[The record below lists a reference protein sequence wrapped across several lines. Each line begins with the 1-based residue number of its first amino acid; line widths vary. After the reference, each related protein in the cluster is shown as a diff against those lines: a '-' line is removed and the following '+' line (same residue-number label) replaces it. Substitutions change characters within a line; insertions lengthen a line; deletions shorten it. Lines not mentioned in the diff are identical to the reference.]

1 MFESLFGLREHG
13 TTWQKEVMAGL
24 TTFLTMAYI
33 TFVNPTILS
42 ETGMD
47 FGAVFVATCV
57 AAAFGTLV
65 MGLYANYPIALAP
78 GMGLNAFFTYG
89 VVLGMGNSWQVA
101 LGTVFVSGVLFVVL
115 SALPVRQWII
125 NSIPR
130 TLKIA
135 ISAGIGLF
143 LAFIGLKNAHIVVD
157 HPNTLVTLG
166 DLLTPSPMLA
176 ILGFFMIV
184 ALSYHKVPGA
194 VLIGILVSTMIG
206 VATGVSRWLGLASVP
221 PNPMPT
227 FFQLDILA
235 ALDLS
240 LTAVILTFLLVDLFD
255 TAGTLVGVAHRAG
268 LLDERGRLP
277 RLDRA
282 LISDSTATVVGS
294 LMGTSPTTSYIESA
308 AGINVGGRT
317 GLTAVV
323 VGVLFLLCLFLAPLA
338 QTVPA
343 YATAPALLFVACMM
357 VRGLAEIDWND
368 PTEFAPA
375 VITALAMPLTFSIAD
390 GIGLGFIAYFAIKV
404 LSGKWNECPLAV
416 VFIALLFFAKFAYL
430 S

>member
-1 MFESLFGLREHG
+1 MFETLFKLRELG
-13 TTWQKEVMAGL
+13 TTWQKETMAGL

-47 FGAVFVATCV
+47 FGAVFVATCI
-57 AAAFGTLV
+57 AAAFGSLV

-101 LGTVFVSGVLFVVL
+101 LGTVFVSGILFVVL
-115 SALPVRQWII
+115 SILPVRQWII

-143 LAFIGLKNAHIVVD
+143 LGFIGLKNAQVVVD
-157 HPNTLVTLG
+157 HPNTLITLG

-176 ILGFFMIV
+176 ILGFFIIV
-184 ALSYHKVPGA
+184 ALSYHKIPGA
-194 VLIGILVSTMIG
+194 VLIGILSSTMIG
-206 VATGVSRWLGLASVP
+206 VATGVSQWLGLASIP
-221 PNPMPT
+221 PNPLPT
-227 FFQLDILA
+227 FLQLDIIA

-255 TAGTLVGVAHRAG
+255 TAGTLIGVAHRAG
-268 LLDERGRLP
+268 LLDECGRLP
-277 RLDRA
+277 HLDRA

-294 LMGTSPTTSYIESA
+294 LLGTSPTTSYIESA

-317 GLTAVV
+317 GLTAVI

-338 QTVPA
+338 QTVPE
-343 YATAPALLFVACMM
+343 YATAPALLFVACLM
-357 VRGLAEIDWND
+357 VRGLAEIDWHD

-390 GIGLGFIAYFAIKV
+390 GIGLGFIAYFAIKL
-404 LSGKWNECPLAV
+404 LSGKWNECPPAV
-416 VFIALLFFAKFAYL
+416 VFIALLFLVKFAYL

>member
-1 MFESLFGLREHG
+1 MFESLFKLRELG
-13 TTWQKEVMAGL
+13 TTWQKETMAGL

-47 FGAVFVATCV
+47 FGAVFVATCI

-101 LGTVFVSGVLFVVL
+101 LGTVFVSGILFVVL
-115 SALPVRQWII
+115 SILPVRQWII

-143 LAFIGLKNAHIVVD
+143 LAFIGLKNAQVVVD
-157 HPNTLVTLG
+157 HPNTLITLG

-184 ALSYHKVPGA
+184 ALSYHKIPGA
-194 VLIGILVSTMIG
+194 VLIGILSSTMIG
-206 VATGVSRWLGLASVP
+206 VATGVSQWLGLASIP
-221 PNPMPT
+221 PNPLPT
-227 FFQLDILA
+227 FLQLDIIA

-255 TAGTLVGVAHRAG
+255 TAGTLIGVAHRAG
-268 LLDERGRLP
+268 LLDECGRLP
-277 RLDRA
+277 HLDRA

-294 LMGTSPTTSYIESA
+294 LLGTSPTTSYIESA

-317 GLTAVV
+317 GLTAVI

-338 QTVPA
+338 QTVPE
-343 YATAPALLFVACMM
+343 YATAPALLFVACLM
-357 VRGLAEIDWND
+357 VRGIRDQRS
-368 PTEFAPA
+368 
-375 VITALAMPLTFSIAD
+375 V
-390 GIGLGFIAYFAIKV
+390 
-404 LSGKWNECPLAV
+404 
-416 VFIALLFFAKFAYL
+416 
-430 S
+430 